1 MNLYYATAPAAAER
15 ILARGFSRADANG
28 AGNGAGKPG
37 RILLSDRE
45 PGPGDEWQTTIL
57 LDLPEPLVEQF
68 ELPKPGDRARTF
80 LVPADVVDRYPVLA
94 VRGMRANGA
103 GGVALPRRLA
113 GRKPLV
119 VAGLAALALAA
130 GGGALA
136 TFVLDDDGGGSTAP
150 DRSAAGRAQR
160 PAAPTREAAPSAP
173 ESRAIGRTTSGRL
186 VGGVP
191 FPRDGTHFFTW
202 DAVRGVSPNRKWRRY
217 GTAATVETVLEV
229 LQRYAGAHPKAAR
242 VGIADISRRHGGDF
256 GVQFGGRGHT
266 SHQNGLDVDVL
277 YPRLD
282 GRERAPDSDTQ
293 VDRRLAQDL
302 VDLFIRAGA
311 RVVFVDPHLGLT
323 GPRRIVRPLAY
334 HDDHMH
340 VRFPKR

>member
-1 MNLYYATAPAAAER
+1 MNLYYATAPAAAQR
-15 ILARGFSRADANG
+15 ILSRGFSAAD
-28 AGNGAGKPG
+28 GNGAGSEAGKPS
-37 RILLSDRE
+37 RILLSDRA
-45 PGPGDEWQTTIL
+45 PGPGDERRTTIL
-57 LDLPEPLVEQF
+57 LDLPEPLIEQF
-68 ELPKPGDRARTF
+68 ELLKPGDNARKF

-103 GGVALPRRLA
+103 LGAALPRRLG
-113 GRKPLV
+113 GRRPLV

-136 TFVLDDDGGGSTAP
+136 LFVFDDDGGRSTAP
-150 DRSAAGRAQR
+150 DRGAASPQR
-160 PAAPTREAAPSAP
+160 PGAPTREAAPSAP
-173 ESRAIGRTTSGRL
+173 KSRAIGRPSAGRL
-186 VGGVP
+186 VGGVA
-191 FPRDGTHFFTW
+191 FPRKGKHFFTW
-202 DAVRGVSPNRKWRRY
+202 DAVRGVSPNPQWRRY

-229 LQRYAGAHPKAAR
+229 LKRYARAHPKAAR
-242 VGIADISRRHGGDF
+242 VGVADISRRRGGDF
-256 GVQFGGRGHT
+256 GTKFGGLGHL
-266 SHQNGLDVDVL
+266 SHQNGLDVDVV

-282 GRERAPDSDTQ
+282 GRERAPDSDAQ

-311 RVVFVDPHLGLT
+311 RVVFVDPHINLT
-323 GPRRIVRPLAY
+323 GPRRIVRPLTY